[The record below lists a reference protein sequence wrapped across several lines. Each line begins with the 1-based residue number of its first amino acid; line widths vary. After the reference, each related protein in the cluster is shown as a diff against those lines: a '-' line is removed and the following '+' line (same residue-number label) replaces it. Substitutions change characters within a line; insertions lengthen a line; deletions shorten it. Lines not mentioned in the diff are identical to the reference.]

1 MKTCLILALLFSF
14 SSWAQV
20 KGELSGNLEAQTR
33 HTWNNEAA
41 QDDLAQDWDEENF
54 HLFYGNLN
62 GKLQFKGSRL
72 ESNVF
77 ARHSQSDLYQN
88 PDGPVL
94 KEYVAPQIF
103 TFPQKLVARDVFKLQ
118 HLDEG
123 ADYRS
128 EVILNKLFYEW
139 DYEEHRFMI
148 GRMYINYGLGEI
160 FNPINPFNQPTGL
173 TAISQ
178 VAQGNDGFNFEFF
191 VNDKYTVDFYFLG
204 DKSLEGYDG
213 QIDRTMWIHGEY
225 QATDDLQLDYVIGE
239 DQRRHKLGGQAR
251 YNFSEAMVFAQ
262 TLFQTDY
269 VDDEESHPLWDALL
283 GYDQQIT
290 NKWHVRMES
299 GYQKKNRFM
308 TTPSFGERFLPT
320 EYFVT
325 LSNQYEIHPL
335 VKLTGTIVNDVKTGF
350 TYFITRNTL
359 DLGHNMEFEIF
370 GYIPAAKGSDVENP
384 AQKLVTTDVG
394 AALRAFF

>member
-1 MKTCLILALLFSF
+1 MKTYLLLLLLIPL

-20 KGELSGNLEAQTR
+20 KGEISGNVEAQTR
-33 HTWNNEAA
+33 HTWNNQAA
-41 QDDLAQDWDEENF
+41 QDDLAQDWEEENF

-77 ARHSQSDLYQN
+77 ARHSQSNLYQDPKN
-88 PDGPVL
+88 PAVS
-94 KEYVAPQIF
+94 EYIAPKIF

-118 HLDEG
+118 YTEEG
-123 ADYRS
+123 SDYRS
-128 EVILNKLFYEW
+128 ELILNKLFYVW

-148 GRMYINYGLGEI
+148 GRMYINYGQGEI

-225 QATDDLQLDYVIGE
+225 QASDELQLDYVVGE
-239 DQRRHKLGGQAR
+239 DQRRHKLGGQIR
-251 YNFSEAMVFAQ
+251 YNFSKAQVFAQ
-262 TLFQTDY
+262 ALYQTDF
-269 VDDEESHPLWDALL
+269 VDDKESHPLWDALL
-283 GYDQQIT
+283 GYDQQVT
-290 NKWHVRMES
+290 NKWHVRLES
-299 GYQKKNRFM
+299 GYQKKNRFLL
-308 TTPSFGERFLPT
+308 TPSFGERFLPT
-320 EYFVT
+320 EYFVA
-325 LSNQYEIHPL
+325 LANQFEVHPL

-350 TYFITRNTL
+350 TYFITRNTV

-370 GYIPAAKGSDVENP
+370 GYIPAAKGSDIENP